1 VLGDTSFESLLPILN
16 AAAIVYFA
24 LKGRSI
30 IFRNLAL
37 FCGLAYLS
45 GAYLTIFTE
54 QYVEL
59 GRYIWRLSKIA
70 SGILLVLYVMSIFIH
85 FDGDD
90 DDDDDGELV
99 EDKQPKLSAQSSPP
113 VLKTHLI
120 RH

>member
-1 VLGDTSFESLLPILN
+1 MGDTSFESLLPILN